1 MKAATF
7 QKMMC
12 WQVYPIHPMN
22 LSTKI
27 TIAGMTLTYLQLLMV
42 TAALTGIA
50 YRMHLGPFKPAITY

>member
-1 MKAATF
+1 
-7 QKMMC
+7 MMC
-12 WQVYPIHPMN
+12 WQKYPIHPMN

-50 YRMHLGPFKPAITY
+50 YHMHLGPFKPKMAY